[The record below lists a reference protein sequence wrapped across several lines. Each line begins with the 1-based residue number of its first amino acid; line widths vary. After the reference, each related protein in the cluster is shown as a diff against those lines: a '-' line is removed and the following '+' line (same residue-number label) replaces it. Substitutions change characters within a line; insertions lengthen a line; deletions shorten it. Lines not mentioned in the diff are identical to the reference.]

1 MDLIYFILC
10 AYGMTQ
16 IILYGSIFNKIRPSK
31 EWLGGFGKL
40 FHCAMCMGFWAG
52 IFLAFLSPFCSLWQY
67 DFTIANIFLLGCLS
81 SGTSYILNRLVND
94 DGVSITLNKNE

>member
-31 EWLGGFGKL
+31 DWLGGFGKL
-40 FHCAMCMGFWAG
+40 FHCAMCMGFWVG
-52 IFLAFLSPFCSLWQY
+52 VFLAFLSPFCSLWQY
-67 DFTIANIFLLGCLS
+67 ELAIANIFLLGCLS